1 MELQIKGLKQYYD
14 DQLVLDIEDFHITQK
29 TFLGIIGPNGA
40 GKSTLAKIVAN
51 IEEASTG
58 EVLYNGSSFTPELLK
73 DMTLVFQKP
82 YLLRTTVYHNIAYP
96 LQLRKVANDEIHRR
110 VMTMME
116 EMEIVHLKD
125 QKAWTLSG
133 GEAQK
138 VALARGLIFKP
149 SLLILD
155 EFTANIDPA
164 SMVMLEKILQKYY
177 NKYFPSII
185 MVTHNLQQAK
195 RLCSHVAFMNNGK
208 IIESGEMNQIIFNS
222 QNPITR
228 KFVSGEIVL

>member
-14 DQLVLDIEDFHITQK
+14 DQLVLDIEDFHIPEK
-29 TFLGIIGPNGA
+29 TFLGIIGSNGA
-40 GKSTLAKIVAN
+40 GKSTLAKIIAN

-96 LQLRKVANDEIHRR
+96 LQLRKVAKEEIHRR

-164 SMVMLEKILQKYY
+164 SILVLEKNIFNYHTKYS
-177 NKYFPSII
+177 PTII
-185 MVTHNLQQAK
+185 MVTHNLHQAK
-195 RLCSHVAFMNNGK
+195 RLCSHVAFMNRGQ
-208 IIESGEMNQIIFNS
+208 IIESGKMDEVVLNS

-228 KFVSGEIVL
+228 RFVSGEIVL